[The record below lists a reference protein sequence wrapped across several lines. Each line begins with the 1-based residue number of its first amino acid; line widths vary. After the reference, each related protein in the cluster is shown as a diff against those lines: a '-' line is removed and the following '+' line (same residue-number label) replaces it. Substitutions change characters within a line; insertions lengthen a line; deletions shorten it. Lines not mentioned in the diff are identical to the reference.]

1 MVLGDRFLSA
11 SAFCITSRVLW
22 RAWQAEPRSPE
33 ILVSGICKCSL
44 PERLQMGLSSD
55 IDERGSPL
63 YALGITEASSQ
74 EEGHGWAS

>member
-55 IDERGSPL
+55 IDERGSMT
-63 YALGITEASSQ
+63 GFEKCGREQGTKSSP
-74 EEGHGWAS
+74 EG